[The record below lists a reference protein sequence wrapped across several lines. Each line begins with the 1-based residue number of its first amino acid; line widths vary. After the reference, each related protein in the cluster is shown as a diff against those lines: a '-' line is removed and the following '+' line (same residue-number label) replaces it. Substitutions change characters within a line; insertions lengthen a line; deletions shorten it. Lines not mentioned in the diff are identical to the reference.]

1 MPHPN
6 IILCMCDQLRA
17 FEVGCYGNPV
27 IRTPNI
33 DRLAAEGVRFETAVT
48 TFPVCMAARSV
59 TLSGQYNRTCTGGVG
74 NVATGQGEGRI
85 YFPQYPFAGR
95 PHLREATLPEIL
107 HGLGYHTAAIGKWH
121 IHTWPHDIGFD
132 QYVIPRVNH
141 VAHRTVVQRE
151 RRAGV
156 RAGRLQRGLRV
167 RPRRGIPGATGD
179 R

>member
-27 IRTPNI
+27 IRTPNL

-48 TFPVCMAARSV
+48 TYPVCMAARSV
-59 TLSGQYNRTCTGGVG
+59 LLSGQYNRTCTGGVG

-95 PHLREATLPEIL
+95 PHL
-107 HGLGYHTAAIGKWH
+107 
-121 IHTWPHDIGFD
+121 
-132 QYVIPRVNH
+132 PR
-141 VAHRTVVQRE
+141 
-151 RRAGV
+151 
-156 RAGRLQRGLRV
+156 
-167 RPRRGIPGATGD
+167 
-179 R
+179 